1 MPDTYTEQDIR
12 HLVEKSKR
20 KKKEPE
26 KQGNFTSDADIAP
39 FVGKK
44 NDKVVITA
52 GFKLK
57 HKKTGLVYTVQ
68 SVDFNNK
75 DVMMNA
81 VSGDGLNITIPSK
94 EFKQYER
101 L

>member
-1 MPDTYTEQDIR
+1 MPDTYTAKDITR
-12 HLVEKSKR
+12 LVEKAQRKSKDAD
-20 KKKEPE
+20 KE
-26 KQGNFTSDADIAP
+26 GNFTSETNIAP
-39 FVGKK
+39 FVGSKK
-44 NDKVVITA
+44 DKVVITA
-52 GFKLK
+52 GFKLR
-57 HKKTGLVYTVQ
+57 HKKTGLTYTVQ